1 MGREARVEACA
12 IVRYEDDYGRGQR
25 ADMLKRCCA
34 EWERVPSTIGV
45 FLLFLKYLCV
55 CLHWVFIV
63 TRGTFTA
70 SWGIFPHGALIL

>member
-45 FLLFLKYLCV
+45 LLLFLQYLCV
-55 CLHWVFIV
+55 CLHWVFVV